1 MPIYIDKD
9 AILTMFKST
18 YRNSYLRGD
27 EIAKIIEIR
36 YGQQEQKSG
45 AYARDSQSGRPLQ
58 DSLPED

>member
-36 YGQQEQKSG
+36 YGQQEQKSA
-45 AYARDSQSGRPLQ
+45 AYAGNSKSSGLLQ
-58 DSLPED
+58 DGLPED

>member
-27 EIAKIIEIR
+27 EIWTARAKIGSLCR
-36 YGQQEQKSG
+36 KQQK
-45 AYARDSQSGRPLQ
+45 
-58 DSLPED
+58 